1 MYAFTVIGETLVL
14 ERIKLDTA
22 TVPEAIEDIAVEPD
36 VLTFFTAYEAFE

>member
-1 MYAFTVIGETLVL
+1 MYAFTVIGDTLVF

-22 TVPEAIEDIAVEPD
+22 TVPEEIDGIAVEPE